1 MYHCPVEVFLS
12 VKIALGERTVPIC
25 WDPMSWA
32 PAGLGVSSKGQLH
45 FVHWL
50 LFEER

>member
-1 MYHCPVEVFLS
+1 M
-12 VKIALGERTVPIC
+12 PIC